1 MMPVP
6 NVKMR
11 PRLDKKIQK
20 NWVQRSRE
28 KLTLW
33 LYLRWW
39 WGGGGFQRSVEVWN
53 CVGGFS
59 DEGTAYHTVF
69 KVLQYFQIIALFS
82 NYSTVYELLHCFQ
95 PIVVFLNRSSFFKL
109 PLQFSNYCSVFR
121 LLQCFQ
127 TIAVFS
133 DYCSAFKLLHCF
145 QTIALFSNYCTVFKL
160 VHCSKTIVPHW
171 ISVHKGVWR
180 CRCFHSV
187 NSKKPTQST
196 EQHRWVTLI
205 FTSSPVP
212 VK

>member
-11 PRLDKKIQK
+11 PRLDKKIPK
-20 NWVQRSRE
+20 NRVQRSRE

-33 LYLRWW
+33 LYLRWC
-39 WGGGGFQRSVEVWN
+39 WGGGGFLRSVEVWN

-59 DEGTAYHTVF
+59 EGTVYHTVF

-82 NYSTVYELLHCFQ
+82 NYSTVFEVLHCFQ
-95 PIVVFLNRSSFFKL
+95 PIVVFSNCCTFFKL
-109 PLQFSNYCSVFR
+109 SHS
-121 LLQCFQ
+121 FQ

-133 DYCSAFKLLHCF
+133 DYCTVLKLLPCF

-196 EQHRWVTLI
+196 DQHRWVTLI
-205 FTSSPVP
+205 FTSSQVP